1 MDTQIDPIALLS
13 ESIKRLPE
21 LEAENAHLQ
30 ESIAEVRAM
39 LAQDDAGWQLVQGL
53 QSGERLE
60 GLELDEV
67 KDIINLLQPRVAA
80 AGLTRRAASLH
91 AGWVFGKGVQIE
103 GTTAPTGRGNKPAV
117 YKFFTNRVNQE
128 SLFSASAHEELQ
140 NSRFIEGN
148 VLVACDTVKKIVQ
161 RIPFNQIIGIKVDP
175 DFPTRILAYKRQW
188 DRHDD
193 TDNTVQT
200 RWYLTHRFEGKKPT
214 HYGTGKDRV
223 PVDPNITVVD
233 LRAGRQPGFVLGVP
247 DGISGLNW
255 AETYTLAMR
264 AGVTVTE
271 GLSRLIFKVTSKTK
285 QGAQAAAV
293 KIGGMSGAGNTSS
306 MVEGQDVEAIRT
318 AGQAYA
324 FEKLMPLAAIAAA
337 AWNVSVADLLNS
349 SASSGSYG
357 SLQAI
362 SAGNRNAMTLM
373 QRQWTTFFQDIF
385 DVMGFGRPDVHW
397 EPLETPDPYRA
408 SQSLALLS
416 SRLSPEEDRAKAL
429 DILDITGDPNQI
441 PDSLKAL
448 QVDPSATPTAA
459 QQASPD
465 QGVSNG
471 GGNGGQ
477 GANDLRNDSI
487 GENLRHEMALSGI
500 LEEMRGLVERFE
512 ATKGD

>member
-1 MDTQIDPIALLS
+1 MDPIAVLS
-13 ESIKRLPE
+13 EAISRLPE

-30 ESIAEVRAM
+30 ESVAEVRAM
-39 LAQDDAGWQLVQGL
+39 LARDDAGWTLIQGL

-67 KDIINLLQPRVAA
+67 KEIIALLQPKVAA
-80 AGLTRRAASLH
+80 AGLARRAASLH

-103 GTTAPTGRGNKPAV
+103 GTNAPEGRGAKPAA
-117 YKFFTNRVNQE
+117 YRFFADRKNQE
-128 SLFSASAHEELQ
+128 SVFSASAHEELQ

-148 VLVACDTVKKIVQ
+148 VLVACNTRTKVVQ
-161 RIPFNQIIGIKVDP
+161 RIPFNQIVGLKVDP

-188 DRHDD
+188 NRHDD
-193 TDNTVQT
+193 SENEVQT
-200 RWYLTHRFEGKKPT
+200 RWYLTHRFEGARPKS
-214 HYGTGKDRV
+214 YGTGNERV
-223 PVDPNITVVD
+223 AVDPDITVVD

-271 GLSRLIFKVTSKTK
+271 GLSRLIFKVTNKTR
-285 QGAQAAAV
+285 QGAQASAV
-293 KIGGMSGAGNTSS
+293 KIGGMSGAGNTAT
-306 MVEGQDVEAIRT
+306 MVEGQNVEAIRT

-397 EPLETPDPYRA
+397 EPLETPDPYRSA
-408 SQSLALLS
+408 QALTLLS
-416 SRLSPEEDRAKAL
+416 PTLNPVEHRGKAL
-429 DILDITGDPNQI
+429 DVLDITGDPTQI

-448 QVDPSATPTAA
+448 QVQPTATDTAA
-459 QQASPD
+459 QQSSPD
-465 QGVSNG
+465 QGVANG
-471 GGNGGQ
+471 AGNGGQ
-477 GANDLRNDSI
+477 GANDLRNDSV
-487 GENLRHEMALSGI
+487 GENLRHEMFNGDFLDRFES
-500 LEEMRGLVERFE
+500 LVERME
-512 ATKGD
+512 KARS